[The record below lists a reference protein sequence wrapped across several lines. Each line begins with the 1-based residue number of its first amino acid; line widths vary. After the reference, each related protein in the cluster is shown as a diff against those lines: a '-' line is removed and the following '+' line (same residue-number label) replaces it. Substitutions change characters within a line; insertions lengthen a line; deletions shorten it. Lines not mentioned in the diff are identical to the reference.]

1 MPGTLIVTEK
11 FNTALR
17 IAVVLSEGRMK
28 RTRMGG
34 TPVFEFEWHGTPVA
48 VVGLRGHI
56 VELDYP
62 KELAEWSFE
71 TLPTLIETP
80 PFKRITEGGI
90 VDTLQGMVRRYDR
103 VILATDFDRE
113 GELIGLECLELIQK
127 VHPTIEVQ
135 RARYSALTREEIER
149 SFANLQTLDRA
160 LAEAAESRQEID
172 LVWGAVLTR
181 FLSLTAGQRG
191 RGFLSVGRVQT
202 PTLALLVERDRA
214 IKQFVPTPYWQIT
227 AEATHDGTAFTL
239 QHEHGI
245 WEDRGE
251 AQTVYARV
259 EGAPRATVREFREE
273 ETRRRPPVPFST
285 TLFVAEA
292 TRLGLG
298 AAVVMRIAEDLYT
311 QGLIS
316 YPRTDNTVYPRG
328 LGLRSMVEKFRDG
341 PFGEA
346 AELVLKQESL
356 RPTRGRTETTDH
368 PPIYPTQA
376 VDPKKLKPDHA
387 RLYELVVRRFLATLG
402 PDAIGQS
409 RTAKLDVQGE
419 PFLGKGQRLIDPGW
433 YAVYPYSRA
442 EESPM
447 PVLTVGSS
455 VQLAHVDLVEEQTKP
470 PRRYTQGT
478 LIQEME
484 RLGLGTKSTRH
495 DVLQKLFDRHYVSAR
510 ALEPT
515 ATGIAV
521 TEALQAH
528 APLVTR
534 PEMTHRLE
542 DDMEL
547 VAESKK
553 PKSEVLRES
562 REMLGE
568 AYQLLAQNRD
578 RVRET
583 LTGALDQQHFAGPCA
598 LCGGALRIARSPR
611 GGRWVQCVNNPAT
624 CTATYP
630 LPLAGFIE
638 PAPEFLCRQCRVP
651 RVKITFRGVR
661 PDLYCINPECPE
673 HQKAFRLGRCPQC
686 GRPLEIRYSFQ
697 GKRFGGCSGYPEC
710 RTTYPLPQRGK
721 LEIAPEPCPECRA
734 PVVTA
739 IEAGR
744 PPWTLCINPACPS
757 RIREGEAKAERAKA
771 RATAQRQKARTRS
784 SKGSAT
790 ARPARRKAPAKPAG
804 APGVPAAP
812 RRRRR
817 AETAPV
823 RAAVSG
829 SPPVG

>member
-368 PPIYPTQA
+368 
-376 VDPKKLKPDHA
+376 
-387 RLYELVVRRFLATLG
+387 RRVL
-402 PDAIGQS
+402 
-409 RTAKLDVQGE
+409 
-419 PFLGKGQRLIDPGW
+419 
-433 YAVYPYSRA
+433 
-442 EESPM
+442 
-447 PVLTVGSS
+447 PVAAAGTN
-455 VQLAHVDLVEEQTKP
+455 
-470 PRRYTQGT
+470 RR
-478 LIQEME
+478 
-484 RLGLGTKSTRH
+484 
-495 DVLQKLFDRHYVSAR
+495 
-510 ALEPT
+510 
-515 ATGIAV
+515 
-521 TEALQAH
+521 
-528 APLVTR
+528 
-534 PEMTHRLE
+534 
-542 DDMEL
+542 
-547 VAESKK
+547 
-553 PKSEVLRES
+553 
-562 REMLGE
+562 
-568 AYQLLAQNRD
+568 
-578 RVRET
+578 
-583 LTGALDQQHFAGPCA
+583 
-598 LCGGALRIARSPR
+598 
-611 GGRWVQCVNNPAT
+611 
-624 CTATYP
+624 
-630 LPLAGFIE
+630 
-638 PAPEFLCRQCRVP
+638 
-651 RVKITFRGVR
+651 
-661 PDLYCINPECPE
+661 
-673 HQKAFRLGRCPQC
+673 
-686 GRPLEIRYSFQ
+686 
-697 GKRFGGCSGYPEC
+697 
-710 RTTYPLPQRGK
+710 
-721 LEIAPEPCPECRA
+721 
-734 PVVTA
+734 
-739 IEAGR
+739 
-744 PPWTLCINPACPS
+744 
-757 RIREGEAKAERAKA
+757 
-771 RATAQRQKARTRS
+771 
-784 SKGSAT
+784 
-790 ARPARRKAPAKPAG
+790 
-804 APGVPAAP
+804 
-812 RRRRR
+812 
-817 AETAPV
+817 
-823 RAAVSG
+823 
-829 SPPVG
+829 